1 MRRRLL
7 FTIAIVI
14 YMNIKDIGESAARNG
29 NPTAVIGDVGAL
41 FLADLPPSC
50 YLSHNLIS
58 DYCARIGEYQYG
70 QGSHGYRCR

>member
-14 YMNIKDIGESAARNG
+14 YVNIKDIGESAARNG

-41 FLADLPPSC
+41 SLADLPP
-50 YLSHNLIS
+50 
-58 DYCARIGEYQYG
+58 
-70 QGSHGYRCR
+70 

>member
-1 MRRRLL
+1 MQRRLL

-14 YMNIKDIGESAARNG
+14 YVNIKDIWKSAARNG

-41 FLADLPPSC
+41 SLAHLPPSC
-50 YLSHNLIS
+50 YLPHNPIS

-70 QGSHGYRCR
+70 